1 MISFCSRFINYQ
13 PTSLE
18 RSYRHELLTEHDL
31 GIAVDL
37 ILPDAYVHVIK
48 KMIDQRLSWKTFNT
62 KSLDNPSPDN
72 WSP

>member
-1 MISFCSRFINYQ
+1 MKEISFCSRFINYQ

-37 ILPDAYVHVIK
+37 ILPDAYVHVI
-48 KMIDQRLSWKTFNT
+48 IIFNCS
-62 KSLDNPSPDN
+62 SLVLENL
-72 WSP
+72 